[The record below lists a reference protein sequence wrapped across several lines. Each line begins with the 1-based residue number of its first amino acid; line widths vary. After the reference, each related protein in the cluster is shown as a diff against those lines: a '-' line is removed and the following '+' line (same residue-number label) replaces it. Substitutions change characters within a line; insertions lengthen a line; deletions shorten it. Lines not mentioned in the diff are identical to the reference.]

1 MRDGFD
7 IAIIG
12 GGVIGLSLARALGRA
27 CARVAVIDAGA
38 EIPPATNAAAGM
50 LAPSFECGGG
60 VNEDLYAFSADS
72 LSRWPS
78 FAAGLEEEIGLDI
91 DFRGG
96 GILGV
101 VYDEDA
107 LREMHEDC
115 ARLKKR
121 GADVEMLSGKEA
133 RRLEP
138 ALSNDVIGGVVAH
151 DDAQVDPRKALIALR
166 ASFEKRKGALI
177 AGRVAGIEKTAAGF
191 VLQISN
197 GETLEASQIV
207 LASGAA
213 ATAGLIEELPAP
225 PIFSVK
231 GDAVALSIS
240 DNLLQRV
247 VRAPGAYLCPKAGG
261 RLVIGASEAHGV
273 EDLATDPT
281 AVAAL
286 CRNGARAIP
295 ALESAPELE
304 RWAGLRPATPDS
316 APILGRDPRGPDNVF
331 LALGH
336 YRNGILLAPASAD
349 VLAGEILEETPGAA
363 PFDLSPFRPDR
374 FAETEETR
382 RCG

>member
-7 IAIIG
+7 IAVVG
-12 GGVIGLSLARALGRA
+12 GGVIGLTLARALTGA
-27 CARVAVIDAGA
+27 GARVAVIDAGA

-60 VNEDLYAFSADS
+60 VNEALYAFSADS
-72 LSRWPS
+72 LSRWPF
-78 FAAGLEEEIGLDI
+78 FAAGLEEETGLDI
-91 DFRGG
+91 DFRGA

-107 LREMHEDC
+107 LRAMREDC
-115 ARLKKR
+115 ARLKQR
-121 GADVEMLSGKEA
+121 GANVEMLTGEEA

-138 ALSNDVIGGVVAH
+138 ALSRTIIGGVVAH
-151 DDAQVDPRKALIALR
+151 NDGQVDPRKALIALR

-177 AGRVAGIEKTAAGF
+177 AGRVLSAKKTPSGF
-191 VLQISN
+191 VLRISN
-197 GETLEASQIV
+197 GEPIEAQKIV

-213 ATAGLIEELPAP
+213 AVGGLIEDLATP

-231 GDAVALSIS
+231 GDAVALSAPDDLIK
-240 DNLLQRV
+240 RV

-273 EDLATDPT
+273 EDLTTDPT

-286 CRNGARAIP
+286 CKNGARAVP
-295 ALESAPELE
+295 ALERAPELE

-336 YRNGILLAPASAD
+336 YRNGVLLAPASAE
-349 VLAGEILEETPGAA
+349 VLAQEILEESPGAA

>member
-1 MRDGFD
+1 MQDGFD

-12 GGVIGLSLARALGRA
+12 GGVIGLSIARALGGA
-27 CARVAVIDAGA
+27 GGQVAVIDAGA
-38 EIPPATNAAAGM
+38 QIPPATNAAAGM

-78 FAAGLEEEIGLDI
+78 FAAGLEEETGLDI

-107 LREMHEDC
+107 LRDMREDC
-115 ARLKKR
+115 AQLKKR
-121 GADVEMLSGKEA
+121 GANVEMLTGEEA

-138 ALSNDVIGGVVAH
+138 ALSETIIGGVVAH

-166 ASFEKRKGALI
+166 AAFEKRNGALI
-177 AGRVAGIEKTAAGF
+177 AGRVASVEKTASGF
-191 VLQISN
+191 LLQLSN
-197 GETLEASQIV
+197 GEQVAASRIV

-225 PIFSVK
+225 PVFSVK
-231 GDAVALSIS
+231 GDAVALSTP

-273 EDLATDPT
+273 EDLATDPS

-286 CRNGARAIP
+286 HRNGARAVP

-349 VLAGEILEETPGAA
+349 VLAQEILQETPGAA
-363 PFDLSPFRPDR
+363 AFDLSPFRPDR
-374 FAETEETR
+374 FGVADEER